1 MRMLNLIVLYK
12 VDPTAMANLCIIY
25 KSIKKVIEF
34 LKYKGKTEIHQHFK
48 RKSE

>member
-1 MRMLNLIVLYK
+1 MRILNLIVLYK

-34 LKYKGKTEIHQHFK
+34 FEGQRENRNSSTFEEKI
-48 RKSE
+48 